1 MTKNPHR
8 SCVFLWGLVFLLFLI
23 IDGDD
28 GKVSQLTL
36 RMVLKALRCTKSAL
50 INTLIILFI
59 RVSSKNVSVGFA
71 FDNR

>member
-1 MTKNPHR
+1 M
-8 SCVFLWGLVFLLFLI
+8 
-23 IDGDD
+23 DGD
-28 GKVSQLTL
+28 GGEVSQLTL